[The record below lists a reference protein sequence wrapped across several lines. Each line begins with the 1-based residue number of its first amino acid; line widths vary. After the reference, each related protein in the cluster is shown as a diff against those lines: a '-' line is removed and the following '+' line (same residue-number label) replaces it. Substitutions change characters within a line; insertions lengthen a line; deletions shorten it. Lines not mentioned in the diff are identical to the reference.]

1 MSIKKQ
7 QTASF
12 FVDPQK
18 SFAVM
23 PNELP
28 VPGGG
33 EIVDELN
40 FMATFADVRVA
51 SKDAHAPNAPWVVKE
66 HKDML
71 KPTGMPNADL
81 TWVSHCVPGTEG
93 FEFLDGLPDPSWYSL
108 IVYKGLERDYHPYGA
123 CAADILGKMSTGVIE
138 FLKFNGIKRV
148 IVGGLALD
156 FCVKTT
162 ALQLAAADFEV
173 VLYMPACR
181 GISEEGCEKALA
193 EMKAAG
199 IQIINNKQELAE
211 LA

>member
-1 MSIKKQ
+1 MSITKQ

-12 FVDPQK
+12 DVDPQK
-18 SFAVM
+18 SFAIFE
-23 PNELP
+23 NELP
-28 VPGGG
+28 VPGGA

-40 FMATFADVRVA
+40 FMATLADVRVG
-51 SKDAHAPNAPWVVKE
+51 SKDAHAPNAPWVVE
-66 HKDML
+66 DHKDML
-71 KPTGMPNADL
+71 KPTGMANADL

-93 FEFLDGLPDPSWYSL
+93 FEFLGGLPEPSGYSM

-123 CAADILGKMSTGVIE
+123 CFMDKACTMSTGVIE

-173 VLYMPACR
+173 VLYLPACR

-199 IQIINNKQELAE
+199 IQIINNKQELSE